1 MTEPLDF
8 TLLSVHWPFLIVLF
22 DSLESQSYKKHD
34 RGLEFVR
41 PVIRELQVCLVTQT
55 LKIYSVTSLSPF
67 VFYNLV
73 TRSIISYL
81 KKFRPFRT
89 IVPSR

>member
-22 DSLESQSYKKHD
+22 DSLETQSYKKHD

-41 PVIRELQVCLVTQT
+41 PVIRELQVCLVAQT
-55 LKIYSVTSLSPF
+55 LKTYLLLDTSDMS
-67 VFYNLV
+67 
-73 TRSIISYL
+73 
-81 KKFRPFRT
+81 
-89 IVPSR
+89 